1 MIIANT
7 DYMVNRRKQLDL
19 TQRDIAWRVTEL
31 GMKLN
36 DNHYSRIER
45 GMDDYTNI
53 KLETA
58 FGIARALESD
68 LHDCFSVEFEND
80 ITDFKLSPEQRRKLK
95 AESKQTI
102 KFAFGLKLK
111 DFRNK
116 KGIPARVVAEALEIH
131 PSYVFQIEKG
141 NASLDVMHKVANYY
155 GFELDDLNVK
165 ITQDPPAPSK

>member
-7 DYMVNRRKQLDL
+7 DYMVNRRKQLEL
-19 TQRDIAWRVTEL
+19 TQRDVAWRVGEL
-31 GMKLN
+31 GLKLN

-45 GMDDYTNI
+45 GVDDYTNV

-58 FGIARALESD
+58 FAIARALESD

-80 ITDFKLSPEQRRKLK
+80 IFDFKLSPEQRRKLK

-102 KFAFGLKLK
+102 KFAFGMKLK
-111 DFRNK
+111 EFRNK
-116 KGIPARVVAEALEIH
+116 RGIPARQVAEALEFH

-155 GFELDDLNVK
+155 GFELADLHTEIN
-165 ITQDPPAPSK
+165 PAPSK